1 MLHDQVPR
9 VLYEQLHQK
18 RDGAEAKAV
27 HPYYIDDYE
36 KAGVQK
42 QAGNGGFFHSCYL
55 GSYFQ
60 SGCE

>member
-1 MLHDQVPR
+1 MTRYPEYCTSSYIKDVTAPK
-9 VLYEQLHQK
+9 QK
-18 RDGAEAKAV
+18 Q
-27 HPYYIDDYE
+27 YIDDYE